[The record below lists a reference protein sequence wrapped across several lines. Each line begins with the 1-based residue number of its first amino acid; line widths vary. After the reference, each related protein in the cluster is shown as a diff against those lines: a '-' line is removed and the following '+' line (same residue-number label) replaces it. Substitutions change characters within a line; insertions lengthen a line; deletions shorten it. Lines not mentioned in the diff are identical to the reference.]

1 MHAFAA
7 SRLALAALCA
17 LCIPAAA
24 VGQGTA
30 PAAPYRAPYLPK
42 SDTEV
47 LQRVPAASD
56 PAVRQMATLRAR
68 LVADPSNLRVADELA
83 HTYIDFGRR
92 VGDAH
97 YAGYAEAVIAPWAG
111 LPSPPAAVLVTQ
123 ATILQYRHEFGHAR
137 ALLMKAVAQEPKHAQ
152 AWLSL
157 ATLDMVQGDY
167 ASAAL
172 HCSNVGKHGGFALGL
187 ACAGHLRLYTGQAEQ
202 GMALLAQI
210 ESDAPSLPAS
220 FKAWVQGLLAEGAE
234 RLGQWNTAEAHYRKA
249 LGYTPQDNFLL
260 VAYADFLLDRGRPK
274 EVLALLADYS
284 ESDTAFL
291 RLALAHAALAT
302 PQAARYKWVMAARF
316 EAYTQRG
323 SEFFGREQ
331 ARYLTHLAQDPG
343 GALAAAERNWAVQRE
358 PWDARVL
365 LEAAQSARQ
374 PKAAAPVLA
383 FIAQSKLQDPQIEAL
398 AKAARSQLA
407 SLP

>member
-1 MHAFAA
+1 MHAFPA
-7 SRLALAALCA
+7 SRLALAAFCA
-17 LCIPAAA
+17 LCLPTAA
-24 VGQGTA
+24 VAQGSA
-30 PAAPYRAPYLPK
+30 PPAPYRAPYLPK
-42 SDTEV
+42 AEKEIV
-47 LQRVPAASD
+47 QKVPAASD

-68 LVADPSNLRVADELA
+68 LAADPSNVRAADELA
-83 HTYIDFGRR
+83 HAYIDFGRR

-97 YAGYAEAVIAPWAG
+97 YAGYAEAVIAPWTA
-111 LPSPPAAVLVTQ
+111 LPAPPAAMLVTQ
-123 ATILQYRHEFGHAR
+123 ATILQYRHEFAKAR
-137 ALLMKAVAQEPKHAQ
+137 TLLTKAVAKEPNHAQ

-157 ATLDMVQGDY
+157 ATLDMVQGEY
-167 ASAAL
+167 ASAAG
-172 HCSNVGKHGGFALGL
+172 HCSNVAKHGGFALGL
-187 ACAGHLRLYTGQAEQ
+187 VCAGHLRLYTGQAEQ
-202 GMALLAQI
+202 GMALLAQV
-210 ESDAPSLPAS
+210 ESDAPSVPAS

-234 RLGQWNTAEAHYRKA
+234 RLGQWTKAEAHYRKA
-249 LGYTPQDNFLL
+249 LSHAPQDNFLL

-274 EVLALLADYS
+274 EVLTLLADYG

-302 PQAARYKWVMAARF
+302 PQAPRYKWVMAARF

-331 ARYLTHLAQDPG
+331 ARFLTHLAQDPK

-365 LEAAQSARQ
+365 LEAAQAARQ
-374 PKAAAPVLA
+374 PRSAEPVLA
-383 FIAQSKLQDPQIEAL
+383 FVAQSKLQDPQIEAL
-398 AKAARSQLA
+398 TKAARSQLA